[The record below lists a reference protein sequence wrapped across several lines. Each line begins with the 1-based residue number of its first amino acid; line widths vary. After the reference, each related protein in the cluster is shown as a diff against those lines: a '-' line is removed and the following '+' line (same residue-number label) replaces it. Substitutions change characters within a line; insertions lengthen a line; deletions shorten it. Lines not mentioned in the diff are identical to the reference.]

1 MSSTESPIS
10 ITVKSPAGTL
20 ATVRA
25 DTGEQL
31 DQLIANSLA
40 AITSAVTELEG
51 ALRGGGQNAPLTPAS
66 NIAYA
71 VNSLGATPVS
81 DAPFSPAP
89 IGSGRTCKH
98 GKMTALQGPSK
109 NGGVY
114 KGYFCP
120 SAQGDP
126 TKCKTIY
133 IQKSDPDWNTFVP
146 DRIK

>member
-1 MSSTESPIS
+1 MTSTESPIS
-10 ITVKSPAGTL
+10 ITVKSAAGTL

-25 DTGEQL
+25 DSGEQL
-31 DQLIANSLA
+31 DQLVANSLA
-40 AITSAVTELEG
+40 SITSAVSELEAAIKG
-51 ALRGGGQNAPLTPAS
+51 AAHNAPLTPAS

-71 VNSLGATPVS
+71 AQALGAAPVA
-81 DAPFSPAP
+81 DASP
-89 IGSGRTCKH
+89 IGGGRTCVH

-109 NGGVY
+109 NGGGVY

-133 IQKSDPDWNTFVP
+133 IQKNDPSWNTFVP